1 MAKKGE
7 KAPGVGGRPLFDGK
21 NHDIVLQKLEQAWA
35 LGCSDVEA
43 ALVAGISSS
52 ALYAYLK
59 NNPEVSARKEQLKE
73 TPVLEARNALYKQIK
88 KGDGA
93 LALKYL
99 ERKKKKEFSVLHEF
113 KDNTPP
119 AHDLSDVS
127 TEVLKQMR
135 ELWKAAKK
143 K

>member
-1 MAKKGE
+1 MGKSNA
-7 KAPGVGGRPLFDGK
+7 GRHWFDGK
-21 NHDIVLQKLEQAWA
+21 DFDLVVTKLEQAWA

-43 ALVAGISSS
+43 SLVAGISTG
-52 ALYAYLK
+52 ALCRFLK
-59 NNPEVSARKEQLKE
+59 SHPDIAKRKEQLKE

-135 ELWKAAKK
+135 DLWQAAKK